1 MSKTGGLRMTK
12 IDFNDLMNSNVYGYY
27 NILLEKMYR
36 TSPLI
41 YFMDLEDYKQ
51 EQHINTIK
59 RLKGYND
66 KYALSTFI
74 RLITDSKHKMM
85 LREYKTDKRKTNN
98 PQNLLY
104 LDSSSE
110 VDEKL
115 NLHELLTINDEVD
128 NDITFNIIDVMDKN
142 EQTMIGLILMEYK
155 KQDIAKLMG
164 VSRNTISNRLNSL
177 RNKLRYH
184 FEKIGITYYNK

>member
-1 MSKTGGLRMTK
+1 MKR
-12 IDFNDLMNSNVYGYY
+12 IDFNYLMNSNVYGYY
-27 NILLEKMYR
+27 NNLLEKLYR

-51 EQHINTIK
+51 EQHLNTIK

-74 RLITDSKHKMM
+74 HLITDSKHKMM
-85 LREYKTDKRKTNN
+85 LREYNTDKRKANN
-98 PQNLLY
+98 PQNLFY
-104 LDSSSE
+104 LDKPT
-110 VDEKL
+110 DTGDKL
-115 NLHELLTINDEVD
+115 NFHELLTINDEVD
-128 NDITFNIIDVMDKN
+128 NDITFNIIDVMNRD
-142 EQTMIGLILMEYK
+142 EQTMIGLILMDYK

-164 VSRNTISNRLNSL
+164 VTNNTISNRLNSL

-184 FEKIGITYYNK
+184 FEKIGITYYNI

>member
-1 MSKTGGLRMTK
+1 MKR
-12 IDFNDLMNSNVYGYY
+12 IDFNYLMNSNVYGYY
-27 NILLEKMYR
+27 NNLLEKLYR

-51 EQHINTIK
+51 DQHLNTIK

-74 RLITDSKHKMM
+74 HLITDSKHKMM
-85 LREYKTDKRKTNN
+85 LREYNTDKRKANN
-98 PQNLLY
+98 PQNLFY
-104 LDSSSE
+104 LDKPT
-110 VDEKL
+110 DTGDKL
-115 NLHELLTINDEVD
+115 NFHELLTINDEVD
-128 NDITFNIIDVMDKN
+128 NDITFNIIDVMNRD
-142 EQTMIGLILMEYK
+142 EQTMIGLILMDYK

-164 VSRNTISNRLNSL
+164 VTNNTISNRLNSL

-184 FEKIGITYYNK
+184 FEKIGITYYNI

>member
-1 MSKTGGLRMTK
+1 MTK